1 MKSRV
6 TIGLFCIFFIMF
18 FQPYYVKSIESETPN
33 TNPNSEINHSAKKLF
48 IDNSILKNIISCE
61 ETNRGLVISFDAN
74 IFFENGDDEIKENS
88 KIYLDEIGKI
98 LKIIDKFC
106 IIESNVKIAN
116 TEGYTNWELSTLQ
129 AQKIS
134 EYLINVHQ
142 LDQQKIRAIGFGSI
156 LPKNL
161 NPRIDFVILNY

>member
-6 TIGLFCIFFIMF
+6 TIVLWGIFFIIF
-18 FQPYYVKSIESETPN
+18 FQPYCAKSIESEIKITKQ
-33 TNPNSEINHSAKKLF
+33 NSDINHSAKQLF
-48 IDNSILKNIISCE
+48 VDNSILKNIIICN

-98 LKIIDKFC
+98 LKNIDKCC
-106 IIESNVKIAN
+106 IIETFSKIAN
-116 TEGYTNWELSTLQ
+116 TEGYTNWEISTFQ

-134 EYLINVHQ
+134 EYLIKVHQ
-142 LDQQKIRAIGFGSI
+142 LNPQKIRTIGFGSI
-156 LPKNL
+156 MPKNL